1 MKLNMVIDASGL
13 YYRTLYTVTGYGA
26 KKGERLLD
34 NKKSQG
40 IFMRKLATDFSSIV
54 RALDEPC
61 RVIVCLDSTSWR
73 KSVEINDGA
82 YEEYKGNRGKSEDT
96 VNWNAFYELTKNFS
110 EILSQK
116 GYVVSKVPQAEAD
129 DLLFLWARKLN
140 SMGENVLMVTGDRD
154 LYQVLTCNENGT
166 WTISLDPNLERR
178 KISLTQE
185 TLNFREDSAHT
196 ADIFDTGTWSSS
208 GDLLQKIIGFHNVNV
223 VDVRKTQ
230 VQKVILGDGGDAVP
244 SVVTWPDKKDPKVV
258 RVMTENN
265 FGKILAAHPHI
276 GDSNWQE
283 LNEGKFYEE
292 IASVMEP
299 LKKIEV
305 DREKV
310 KFNLSRNCK
319 LVILS
324 EETIPGE
331 IQDEFHQTHKEV
343 PNSVPAVTRDAI
355 LAGSEWWTSD
365 KTSFVPKSFD
375 LFGDAE

>member
-73 KSVEINDGA
+73 KKVEINDGA

-110 EILSQK
+110 TILSQK
-116 GYVVSKVPQAEAD
+116 GYIVSKIEQAEAD
-129 DLLFLWARKLN
+129 DLLFLWARKMN

-154 LYQVLTCNENGT
+154 LYQVLTCNENGS

-185 TLNFREDSAHT
+185 TLNFREDST
-196 ADIFDTGTWSSS
+196 PQADIFDTGTWSSS
-208 GDLLQKIIGFHNVNV
+208 GDLLQKIIGFHNINV

-244 SVVTWPDKKDPKVV
+244 SVVTWLDKKDPKVV

-276 GDSNWQE
+276 GDSSWQE

-324 EETIPGE
+324 EETIPRG
-331 IQDEFHQTHKEV
+331 IQDEFHQTHEEV
-343 PNSVPAVTRDAI
+343 PNSAPAVTRDAI

-365 KTSFVPKSFD
+365 KTTFVPKSFD